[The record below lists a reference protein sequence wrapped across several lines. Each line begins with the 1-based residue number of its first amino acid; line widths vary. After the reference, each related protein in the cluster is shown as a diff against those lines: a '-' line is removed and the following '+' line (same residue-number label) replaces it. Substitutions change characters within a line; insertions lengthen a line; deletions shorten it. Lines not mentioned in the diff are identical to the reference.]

1 MIDSNSFNT
10 KLSDLQINPHAV
22 VVIILI
28 VIAPY
33 EFKAFLTIC
42 SSTRYITS

>member
-22 VVIILI
+22 VVIII

-42 SSTRYITS
+42 NSTRYVAS